1 VAAYVIVEV
10 EVTDA
15 DAYEI
20 YKPLAAKSVAEA
32 GGRYLARGGRSAL
45 LEGDVEPSR
54 VVVLE
59 FPDFERA
66 QEWFD
71 GAGYLAAR
79 AARAQASHAR
89 MIVVDGVP
97 EN

>member
-1 VAAYVIVEV
+1 MPAYVIVEV
-10 EVTDA
+10 EVTDP

-45 LEGDVEPSR
+45 LEGDGEPSR

-66 QEWFD
+66 QQWFD
-71 GAGYLAAR
+71 DAGYREAR
-79 AARAQASHAR
+79 AARAHASRAR
-89 MIVVDGVP
+89 MVVVEGAP
-97 EN
+97 PS